1 MYRFNLEPL
10 LNHRRY
16 QEEVFQKELAG
27 LKMRLSAEKDKLWI
41 LRQKKRKYVQQLQEK
56 QTEGRPA
63 SEIKLF
69 VDFVDQLSKEME
81 AQRQNLLEAERDFN
95 LKRQDLIAAL
105 KKRKTLDRLKEKGL
119 QAYEQEQ
126 FKKERSFMDEV
137 ASRQSRSGF
146 KTTSNQKP

>member
-10 LNHRRY
+10 LNNRRY
-16 QEEVFQKELAG
+16 QEEILQKELAG
-27 LKMRLSAEKDKLWI
+27 SKIRLAAEKDKLWI

-56 QTEGRPA
+56 QTDGRPV

-69 VDFVDQLSKEME
+69 VDFVEQLAKEME
-81 AQRQNLLEAERDFN
+81 VQRQNVLHAERDLN
-95 LKRQDLIAAL
+95 LKRQDLIAAM

-119 QAYEQEQ
+119 QAYEHEK

-137 ASRQSRSGF
+137 ASRQF
-146 KTTSNQKP
+146 TQKP

>member
-27 LKMRLSAEKDKLWI
+27 LKIRLAAEKDKLWV

-56 QTEGRPA
+56 QTEGRAA

-119 QAYEQEQ
+119 QSYEQEQ
-126 FKKERSFMDEV
+126 LKKERSFMDEV
-137 ASRQSRSGF
+137 AGRQF
-146 KTTSNQKP
+146 NQKR

>member
-27 LKMRLSAEKDKLWI
+27 SKIRLAAEKDKLWV

-56 QTEGRPA
+56 QTDGRPA

-69 VDFVDQLSKEME
+69 VDFVDQLSKEMDT
-81 AQRQNLLEAERDFN
+81 QRQNVLEAERDFN

-119 QAYEQEQ
+119 QAYEREQ
-126 FKKERSFMDEV
+126 FKKERSCMDEV
-137 ASRQSRSGF
+137 ASRQF
-146 KTTSNQKP
+146 NQEP

>member
-27 LKMRLSAEKDKLWI
+27 LKIRLTAEKDKLWV
-41 LRQKKRKYVQQLQEK
+41 LRQKKRKYLQQLQEK

-81 AQRQNLLEAERDFN
+81 AQRQNVLEAERDFN
-95 LKRQDLIAAL
+95 SKRQDLIAAL

-137 ASRQSRSGF
+137 ASRQL
-146 KTTSNQKP
+146 NQKP

>member
-1 MYRFNLEPL
+1 MYQFNLESL

-16 QEEVFQKELAG
+16 QEEILQKELAG
-27 LKMRLSAEKDKLWI
+27 AKIRLAAEKDKLWI
-41 LRQKKRKYVQQLQEK
+41 LRQKKRKYVQQLQKK
-56 QTEGRPA
+56 QTDGRPA

-81 AQRQNLLEAERDFN
+81 AQSQNVLEAERNFS
-95 LKRQDLIAAL
+95 LKRRDLIAAM

-126 FKKERSFMDEV
+126 FKKERSLMDEV
-137 ASRQSRSGF
+137 ASRQS
-146 KTTSNQKP
+146 NQES

>member
-1 MYRFNLEPL
+1 MYRFNLESL

-16 QEEVFQKELAG
+16 QEEVLQKELAG
-27 LKMRLSAEKDKLWI
+27 LKIRLAAEKDKLWV
-41 LRQKKRKYVQQLQEK
+41 LRQKKRKTVQQLHEK
-56 QTEGRPA
+56 QTDGRPA

-81 AQRQNLLEAERDFN
+81 AQRQNVLEAERDFN
-95 LKRQDLIAAL
+95 LKRQDLIAAM

-119 QAYEQEQ
+119 QAYEHEK

-137 ASRQSRSGF
+137 ASRQF
-146 KTTSNQKP
+146 TQKP

>member
-27 LKMRLSAEKDKLWI
+27 SKIRLAAEKDKLWV

-56 QTEGRPA
+56 QTDGRPA

-69 VDFVDQLSKEME
+69 VDFVDQLSKEMDT
-81 AQRQNLLEAERDFN
+81 QRQNVLEAERDFN

-137 ASRQSRSGF
+137 ASRQF
-146 KTTSNQKP
+146 TQKP

>member
-1 MYRFNLEPL
+1 MYRFNLESL

-27 LKMRLSAEKDKLWI
+27 LKIRLTAEKDKLWV

-56 QTEGRPA
+56 QTGGRQA

-69 VDFVDQLSKEME
+69 VDFVDQLSKEMD
-81 AQRQNLLEAERDFN
+81 AQRQNVLEAERDFN
-95 LKRQDLIAAL
+95 LKRQDLIAAM

-126 FKKERSFMDEV
+126 LKKERSFMDEV
-137 ASRQSRSGF
+137 ASHQF
-146 KTTSNQKP
+146 NQKS

>member
-1 MYRFNLEPL
+1 MYRFNLESL

-27 LKMRLSAEKDKLWI
+27 LKIRLTAEKDKLWV

-56 QTEGRPA
+56 QTGGRQA

-69 VDFVDQLSKEME
+69 VDFVDQLSKEMD
-81 AQRQNLLEAERDFN
+81 AQRQNVLEAERDFN
-95 LKRQDLIAAL
+95 LKRQDLIAAM

-126 FKKERSFMDEV
+126 LKKERSFMDEV
-137 ASRQSRSGF
+137 ASRQF
-146 KTTSNQKP
+146 NQKS

>member
-27 LKMRLSAEKDKLWI
+27 LKIRLAAEKDKLWI
-41 LRQKKRKYVQQLQEK
+41 LRQKIRKYVQQLQEK
-56 QTEGRPA
+56 QTEGRA
-63 SEIKLF
+63 VSEIKLF

-81 AQRQNLLEAERDFN
+81 AQRQNVLEAERDFN
-95 LKRQDLIAAL
+95 LKRQDLIAAM

-137 ASRQSRSGF
+137 ASRQF
-146 KTTSNQKP
+146 NQKP